1 MKIQIS
7 KSISA
12 FGGMNFIFKHL
23 NDNKINTLLA
33 ENLPELE
40 PNSTYTWSD
49 LFYALL
55 SVYFCGGDCI
65 EDIQTN
71 LRPHFK
77 NNPFIKLPSSD
88 TVLKRLAELATKPQ
102 SCCTNRGSVTHD
114 FNSNEL
120 LYKLNL
126 AILSQLGAFKS
137 DTYVLDYDNTIL
149 FNEKSDSRMTY
160 KRNPGY
166 QPGVCTLNENY
177 VLYLENRNGNAD
189 AKAFQLDTLKRLFDS
204 LVKQMDLKQADFRA
218 DAASYQYEVI
228 DFLDEKVKSFYIG
241 CRNSYVE
248 KYFTQVQQWTT
259 TTDQFGE
266 LQMGS
271 ILITPFVNQSRAL
284 KRTPKQ
290 YRLIVKRRPRKD
302 GQINLITQDAF
313 DYRAIL
319 TNDTVQSTEEIVQ
332 FYGKR
337 GNMERQFDV
346 LKNDFGWQKMP
357 FSTLNKNTV
366 FLYLTAIC
374 RNLYESIIA
383 HFSKRYTNLK
393 PSFRIKKF
401 IFRFVILPSKWIK
414 TARQWKLRLYNES
427 FTIT

>member
-1 MKIQIS
+1 M
-7 KSISA
+7 
-12 FGGMNFIFKHL
+12 
-23 NDNKINTLLA
+23 
-33 ENLPELE
+33 
-40 PNSTYTWSD
+40 
-49 LFYALL
+49 
-55 SVYFCGGDCI
+55 
-65 EDIQTN
+65 
-71 LRPHFK
+71 
-77 NNPFIKLPSSD
+77 
-88 TVLKRLAELATKPQ
+88 LKRLAELATKPQ

-120 LYKLNL
+120 LYELNL